1 MNNHD
6 LVNSIR
12 MKTDIV
18 DIIGERIPLVSKGKN
33 FFGVC
38 PFHDDTNPSMSVS
51 RDKQI
56 YTCFSCG
63 ATGNVFTFIMN
74 YEHMDFKEALKYLG
88 DKVGINTGSVKL
100 TNTSKKY
107 DKYYDIYKL
116 SNKYYQNNLMTK
128 EGSFARK
135 YLHERDLGDDVIKEF
150 EIGLSLP
157 LTDDLTKLLM
167 KKDYDLEVLNRIGLS
182 TDNRDIYSDRI
193 MFPLYDLNGNTVGF
207 SGRIYKTTDHNNKY
221 INTKETEIFKK
232 SQLLYHY
239 HIAKETSRT
248 KKYVLIMEGFMDVIR
263 ASTIDV
269 KNTVALMGT
278 ALTDEQIKMIKRLS
292 PNVILCLDGD
302 SAGKKATLQ
311 AGELLEKAGLN
322 VKVISLPLNDDP
334 DNYIVREGK
343 NRFLSL
349 IEQAGNYADYKIK
362 RLKEDVDLNSDQG
375 ISDYFSKVLE
385 ELVHINDD
393 IRIELILKKLAKEFD
408 LSYNTLE
415 KRFRGMK
422 SKSAKPNNFIPIE
435 KKKRKK
441 NKYEKAVEMIIYHML
456 ENDWVIAQVEREHI
470 LFPSEN
476 SRIMISEIIYYY
488 EKYGSINI
496 ADFYTYLQGK
506 TKLLELLNHVLADT
520 EDYAEE
526 ITKDVLFD
534 YFNVVKEYGKKQEI
548 KRLKAKMLSEVDEI
562 EQASIA
568 DEIRCLRIG
577 EN

>member
-1 MNNHD
+1 MNNQN
-6 LVNSIR
+6 LVNDIR
-12 MKTDIV
+12 MKSDIV
-18 DIIGERIPLVSKGKN
+18 DIIGERIPLVAKGKN

-74 YEHMDFKEALKYLG
+74 YERVDFKEALKLLG
-88 DKVGINTGSVKL
+88 ERVGISTGNIKIGSKNT
-100 TNTSKKY
+100 KY
-107 DKYYDIYKL
+107 DKYYEIYQL
-116 SNKYYQNNLMTK
+116 SNKYYQNNLITK
-128 EGSFARK
+128 EGSVARS
-135 YLHERDLGDDVIKEF
+135 YLHDRDINDETIKEF

-157 LTDDLTKLLM
+157 SSDDLTKLLTA
-167 KKDYDLEVLNRIGLS
+167 KEYDLEVLNRIGLS
-182 TDNRDIYSDRI
+182 VDQRDIYSDRI
-193 MFPLYDLNGNTVGF
+193 MFPLYDLNGSVVGF
-207 SGRIYKTTDHNNKY
+207 SGRVYKTDDKNNKY
-221 INTKETEIFKK
+221 VNTKETEIFKK

-248 KKYVLIMEGFMDVIR
+248 KNYVLVMEGFMDVIR
-263 ASTIDV
+263 ASTIGI

-278 ALTDEQIKMIKRLS
+278 ALTDDQIKMIKRLS

-302 SAGKKATLQ
+302 EPGKKATMQ
-311 AGELLEKAGLN
+311 AGELLSKSGLN
-322 VKVISLPLNDDP
+322 VKVINLPLNDDP

-349 IEQAGNYADYKIK
+349 IEQANTYADYKIK
-362 RLKEDVDLNSDQG
+362 RLKENVDLNSDQG
-375 ISDYFSKVLE
+375 ISNYIASVLE
-385 ELVHINDD
+385 EASHIDDD
-393 IRIELILKKLAKEFD
+393 IRVELILKKLAKEFD
-408 LSYNTLE
+408 LGYNTLE
-415 KRFRGMK
+415 KRFRGLK
-422 SKSAKPNNFIPIE
+422 EKQVKPNVIVPMV
-435 KKKRKK
+435 KKTRKK

-456 ENDWVIAQVEREHI
+456 ENDWVITQVEREHI

-488 EKYGSINI
+488 EKYGNINI

-506 TKLLELLNHVLADT
+506 SGLLELLNHVLVAT
-520 EDYAEE
+520 EDYKEE

-534 YFNVVKEYGKKQEI
+534 YFKVVKEYGKKQEI
-548 KRLKAKMLSEVDEI
+548 KRLKAKMLTEVDEI

-568 DEIRCLRIG
+568 DEIRCLRMG